1 MLAFRMAQDLGVPH
15 AVRFSGHE
23 TFPLRQ
29 LWLRK
34 AFHAVVDAAP
44 GSAKRKGVFT
54 DDDAIRRFG
63 VGKNMVSAI
72 RHWALACD
80 VLIEGAKGQVE
91 PGAIGEFLF
100 GEQPADSYLERP
112 ASCWLVHWLLAGRAT
127 RSTTWFWV
135 FNRITQQT
143 FERSDVV
150 DGLKILAK
158 QKGVRV
164 SENSLKR
171 DVDVCLRCYSPRDGG
186 SKADDAAEPLLADLG
201 LLSEGPAG
209 VFQFRRGQQQTLP
222 NGIFAF
228 ALLEF
233 WRRWEESTGSGQ
245 MTLSFEA
252 IAHDYGSPGRVFKLD
267 ENAVA
272 ERLLALEDETRGA
285 VRWSDTAGVRQVI
298 RREGAFTNESAFTFL
313 RDAYVHR

>member
-1 MLAFRMAQDLGVPH
+1 
-15 AVRFSGHE
+15 
-23 TFPLRQ
+23 
-29 LWLRK
+29 
-34 AFHAVVDAAP
+34 
-44 GSAKRKGVFT
+44 
-54 DDDAIRRFG
+54 
-63 VGKNMVSAI
+63 MVSAI

-80 VLIEGAKGQVE
+80 VLKEGAKGQIE

-100 GEQPADSYLERP
+100 GKDAADSYLERP

-143 FERSDVV
+143 FERSDVI
-150 DGLKILAK
+150 DGLMALAK
-158 QKGVRV
+158 QRSLRV
-164 SENSLKR
+164 SEVTLKR
-171 DVDVCLRCYSPRDGG
+171 DLDVCLRCYSPRDGG
-186 SKADDAAEPLLADLG
+186 SETDDAAEPLLADLG

-209 VFQFRRGQQQTLP
+209 VFQFHRGQQQTLP

-233 WRRWEESTGSGQ
+233 WRRWEDITSSGQ
-245 MTLSFEA
+245 TTLSFET

-272 ERLLALEDETRGA
+272 ERLLALEVETNGA
-285 VRWSDTAGVRQVI
+285 IRWSDTAGVRQVI
-298 RREGAFTNESAFTFL
+298 RREGAFTNESIFTFL
-313 RDAYVHR
+313 RDAYVRR